1 MNLEKIVERLTE
13 EKMTIS
19 SMESCT
25 GGCFCNSLTNVEGA
39 SLVFKFSAIT
49 YSNENKIKFGVKKS
63 TIDKYS
69 VYSFE
74 VADEMSYNISKYADS
89 DIGIGITGKLNRAD
103 VNNMYGEDNVVF
115 ISVYDKG
122 KDKDKFY
129 HKRVV
134 ATLDNRVSNKELVV
148 KEVSLI
154 LEKILV

>member
-49 YSNENKIKFGVKKS
+49 YSNEYKIKFGVKKS

-103 VNNMYGEDNVVF
+103 VNNMFGEDNVVF
-115 ISVYDKG
+115 VSVYDKG

>member
-49 YSNENKIKFGVKKS
+49 YSNEYKIKFGVKKS

-103 VNNMYGEDNVVF
+103 VNNMFGEDNVVF

>member
-1 MNLEKIVERLTE
+1 MNLERIVERLTE

-49 YSNENKIKFGVKKS
+49 YSNEYKIKFGVKKS

-103 VNNMYGEDNVVF
+103 VNNMSGEDNIVF
-115 ISVYDKG
+115 VSVYDKG
-122 KDKDKFY
+122 NDKFY

-154 LEKILV
+154 LEEILG

>member
-49 YSNENKIKFGVKKS
+49 YSNEYKIKFGVKKS

-74 VADEMSYNISKYADS
+74 VADEMSCNISKYADS

>member
-1 MNLEKIVERLTE
+1 MNLERIVERLTE

-49 YSNENKIKFGVKKS
+49 YSNEYKIKFGVKKN

-103 VNNMYGEDNVVF
+103 VNNMSGEDNIVF
-115 ISVYDKG
+115 VSVYDKG
-122 KDKDKFY
+122 NDKFY

-154 LEKILV
+154 LEEILG

>member
-1 MNLEKIVERLTE
+1 MNLERIVERLTE

-49 YSNENKIKFGVKKS
+49 YSNEYKIKFGVKKN

-103 VNNMYGEDNVVF
+103 LNNMSGEDNIVF
-115 ISVYDKG
+115 VSVYDKG
-122 KDKDKFY
+122 NDKFY

-154 LEKILV
+154 LEEILG

>member
-49 YSNENKIKFGVKKS
+49 YSNEYKIKFGVKKS

-122 KDKDKFY
+122 KDKFY
-129 HKRVV
+129 HKIVV

-154 LEKILV
+154 LEKILG

>member
-49 YSNENKIKFGVKKS
+49 YSNEYKIKFGVKKS
-63 TIDKYS
+63 IIDKYS

-103 VNNMYGEDNVVF
+103 VNNMSGEDNVVF
-115 ISVYDKG
+115 VSVYV
-122 KDKDKFY
+122 KDNDKFY

-154 LEKILV
+154 LEEILG

>member
-49 YSNENKIKFGVKKS
+49 YSNEYKIKFGVKKS
-63 TIDKYS
+63 TI
-69 VYSFE
+69 
-74 VADEMSYNISKYADS
+74 

-122 KDKDKFY
+122 KDKFY

>member
-49 YSNENKIKFGVKKS
+49 YSNEYKIKFGVKKS

-115 ISVYDKG
+115 ISVYYKG
-122 KDKDKFY
+122 KDKFY

>member
-1 MNLEKIVERLTE
+1 MSLERIVERLTE

-49 YSNENKIKFGVKKS
+49 YSNEYKIKFGVKKN

-103 VNNMYGEDNVVF
+103 VNNMSGEDNIVF
-115 ISVYDKG
+115 VSVYDKG
-122 KDKDKFY
+122 NDKFY

-154 LEKILV
+154 LEEILG

>member
-49 YSNENKIKFGVKKS
+49 YSNEYKIKFGVEKS
-63 TIDKYS
+63 IIDKYS

-115 ISVYDKG
+115 ISVYDKA
-122 KDKDKFY
+122 KDKCY

>member
-1 MNLEKIVERLTE
+1 MSLEKIVERLTE

-49 YSNENKIKFGVKKS
+49 YSNEYKTKFGVKKN

-103 VNNMYGEDNVVF
+103 VNNMSGEDNVVF
-115 ISVYDKG
+115 VSVYV
-122 KDKDKFY
+122 KDNDKFY

-148 KEVSLI
+148 KEISLI
-154 LEKILV
+154 LEEILG

>member
-1 MNLEKIVERLTE
+1 MSLEKIVERLTE

-49 YSNENKIKFGVKKS
+49 YSNEYKTKFGVKKN

-103 VNNMYGEDNVVF
+103 VNNMYGDDNVVF
-115 ISVYDKG
+115 VSVYV
-122 KDKDKFY
+122 KDNDKFY

-154 LEKILV
+154 LEKILG

>member
-49 YSNENKIKFGVKKS
+49 YSNEYKIKFGVKKS

-103 VNNMYGEDNVVF
+103 LNNMSGEDNIVF
-115 ISVYDKG
+115 VSVYDKG
-122 KDKDKFY
+122 NDKFY

-154 LEKILV
+154 LEEILG

>member
-49 YSNENKIKFGVKKS
+49 YSNEYKIKFGVKKS

-103 VNNMYGEDNVVF
+103 VNNMFGEDNVVCV
-115 ISVYDKG
+115 SVYDKG

>member
-49 YSNENKIKFGVKKS
+49 YSNEYKIKFGVKKS
-63 TIDKYS
+63 IIDKYS

-103 VNNMYGEDNVVF
+103 VNNMSGEDNVVF
-115 ISVYDKG
+115 VSVYV
-122 KDKDKFY
+122 KDNDKFY

-148 KEVSLI
+148 KEISLI
-154 LEKILV
+154 LEEILG

>member
-1 MNLEKIVERLTE
+1 MSLEKIVERLTE

-49 YSNENKIKFGVKKS
+49 YSNEYKIKFGVKKS

-115 ISVYDKG
+115 VSVYDKG
-122 KDKDKFY
+122 NDKFY

-154 LEKILV
+154 LEEILG

>member
-49 YSNENKIKFGVKKS
+49 YSNEYKIKFGVKKS
-63 TIDKYS
+63 IIDKYS

-115 ISVYDKG
+115 VSVYDKG
-122 KDKDKFY
+122 KDKFY
-129 HKRVV
+129 HKKVV

-154 LEKILV
+154 LEKILG

>member
-49 YSNENKIKFGVKKS
+49 YSNEYKIKFGVKKN

-103 VNNMYGEDNVVF
+103 LNNMSGEDNIVF
-115 ISVYDKG
+115 VSVYDKG
-122 KDKDKFY
+122 NDKFY

-154 LEKILV
+154 LEEILG

>member
-49 YSNENKIKFGVKKS
+49 YSNEYKIKFGVKKS
-63 TIDKYS
+63 IIDKYS

-89 DIGIGITGKLNRAD
+89 DIGIGITGKLNKSDR
-103 VNNMYGEDNVVF
+103 NNLSGD
-115 ISVYDKG
+115 
-122 KDKDKFY
+122 
-129 HKRVV
+129 
-134 ATLDNRVSNKELVV
+134 DNRVYISIYSKDEDLFYNEEIIVMYSDRCRCKEMVFEKVV
-148 KEVSLI
+148 EMLH
-154 LEKILV
+154 KII

>member
-49 YSNENKIKFGVKKS
+49 YSNEYKIKFGVKKS

-115 ISVYDKG
+115 VSVYYKG
-122 KDKDKFY
+122 KDKFY

>member
-1 MNLEKIVERLTE
+1 MSLEKIVERLTE

-49 YSNENKIKFGVKKS
+49 YSNEYKIKFGVKKN

-103 VNNMYGEDNVVF
+103 VNNMSGEDNIVF
-115 ISVYDKG
+115 VSVYDKG
-122 KDKDKFY
+122 NDKFY

-154 LEKILV
+154 LEEILG

>member
-1 MNLEKIVERLTE
+1 MSLEKIVERLTE

-39 SLVFKFSAIT
+39 SVVFKFSAIT
-49 YSNENKIKFGVKKS
+49 YSNEYKIKFGVKKN

-103 VNNMYGEDNVVF
+103 VNNMSGEDNVVF
-115 ISVYDKG
+115 VSVYDKG
-122 KDKDKFY
+122 KDKSY

-154 LEKILV
+154 LEEILG

>member
-49 YSNENKIKFGVKKS
+49 YSNEYKIKFGVKKS
-63 TIDKYS
+63 IIDKYS

-115 ISVYDKG
+115 ISVYDKEIKVLFSG
-122 KDKDKFY
+122 
-129 HKRVV
+129 
-134 ATLDNRVSNKELVV
+134 
-148 KEVSLI
+148 
-154 LEKILV
+154 